1 MQHTRAFYDKKFA
14 TSVSLALFLCIG
26 AASLTACGDDSSSG
40 TNDEPTKS
48 SETSSLEVDE
58 KNHTLTWTSDN
69 TKDLCVLENGNFSWK
84 TLSLGITTQSAR
96 YEFHGD
102 TLVLYSLELNNGK
115 QESYGHMYIGGET
128 GNVYGTWKDLFCD
141 YDPQGKSTYC
151 AQGAAFA
158 IRTLTLSK
166 GKRILETEYDFDGYN
181 ASKNDNLILSE
192 LTADLFRALKG
203 TMELYIPGA
212 FLNDSARVKSLIQ
225 EYKISTTSQTKTSIG
240 FKMDGKEF
248 SLKYTDAEETLA
260 KDGSGRLNRV
270 VKLTLSTGKTVCNL
284 DFERTFME
292 KDLCKAENKAFLDTE
307 KEIDNDGNYVEHAVA
322 YLVNSQEDFEKCV
335 RSIAT
340 VPNSS
345 GSEGYN
351 DELN

>member
-1 MQHTRAFYDKKFA
+1 MQYAHAIYDKKFA

-48 SETSSLEVDE
+48 SETSSLEVDDG
-58 KNHTLTWTSDN
+58 KLALTWTTDN
-69 TKDLCVLENGNFSWK
+69 AKDLCVLESGNFSWK
-84 TLSLGITTQSAR
+84 TISLGSTTESAK
-96 YEFHGD
+96 YEFRGD
-102 TLVLYSLELNNGK
+102 TLVLYPLVYNNG
-115 QESYGHMYIGGET
+115 ERERFGHRYTGGEA
-128 GNVYGTWKDLFCD
+128 GNVYGTWKDIFCD

-166 GKRILETEYDFDGYN
+166 GKRILETEYDFEGYN